1 MSEHWDPDFDVET
14 ERADMRAFL
23 LGVHPGESP
32 GAWIG
37 DVPDHWHDVMFGGC
51 VIGQSITALTRD
63 APDGRRLHSLHG
75 YFLRPTGGGAPITY
89 EVEPARDGKAFSTRR
104 LTASQRG
111 KSVFE
116 AIASF
121 THDTDGYVYDL
132 PHASALPSRKNG
144 EGESGYGVGGFDA
157 VYYGATERRG
167 DGTYESTDR
176 KWFRLPVDMGDD
188 VHVHAAYLG
197 MASDWTGIGAR
208 PLNLTWDNDEYGIA
222 SLDHAVWFHR
232 PPRIDQWLHTDLHA
246 LVNFGGR
253 SQVRMTIR
261 NEAGEVVASM
271 AQELLVRVLS

>member
-1 MSEHWDPDFDVET
+1 MSEHWEEGFDVEA

-23 LGVHPGESP
+23 TGVHPGESP
-32 GAWIG
+32 NTWIG

-51 VIGQSITALTRD
+51 IIGQSITAFTRD
-63 APDGRRLHSLHG
+63 APAGRRLHSLHG
-75 YFLRPTGGGAPITY
+75 YFLRPTGGGTPIMY
-89 EVEPARDGKAFSTRR
+89 EVEPVRDGKAFSTRR

-111 KSVFE
+111 KAVFE

-121 THDTDGYVYDL
+121 TDDTDGYLYDL
-132 PHASALPSRKNG
+132 PHPSPLPSRDSG
-144 EGESGYGVGGFDA
+144 EAGYGVGGFDA
-157 VYYGATERRG
+157 VYFGATEQRD

-176 KWFRLPVDMGDD
+176 KWFRMPSMQADDD
-188 VHVHAAYLG
+188 VHVHTAYLG

-208 PLNLTWDNDEYGIA
+208 PLKLNWDNDEYGIA

-232 PPRIDQWLHTDLHA
+232 PPRVDQWLHNDLHA

-261 NEAGEVVASM
+261 DEQGFVVASM
-271 AQELLVRVLS
+271 AQELLVRVL